1 MCSGIM
7 FFCLA
12 TANKIQI
19 KQTVNMDVNTSS
31 ASDGFVTLCQIK
43 YHKYADIP
51 SLLALSL
58 LDPGVDPGGV
68 QGFGPPWPTV

>member
-1 MCSGIM
+1 M
-7 FFCLA
+7 A
-12 TANKIQI
+12 TANKTQI
-19 KQTVNMDVNTSS
+19 KQTVNMDVNSSS

-43 YHKYADIP
+43 YTINMQLDIP

-68 QGFGPPWPTV
+68 QGVDPPPWPTV